1 MLFFFSSRIRHTR
14 CALVTGVQTC
24 ALPIFGSARD
34 SGPVGIASRLPLRMG
49 MPMFGGSLAT
59 KSGLVFIGA
68 TQERAFRAFDIR
80 TGRELWR
87 TTLPAGGQAT
97 PMTYVSPASG
107 RHFVLIAPGEHGKLP
122 PPLGGSLV
130 PYTFH

>member
-1 MLFFFSSRIRHTR
+1 M

-24 ALPIFGSARD
+24 ALPIG
-34 SGPVGIASRLPLRMG
+34 LPLRMG

-87 TTLPAGGQAT
+87 TTLPAGGQAN

-107 RHFVLIAPGEHGKLP
+107 RQFVLIAA
-122 PPLGGSLV
+122 GGHV
-130 PYTFH
+130 MQIGRAHV